1 MDENLNLSGTS
12 QGESSPS
19 RPPVQL
25 MFLLKAQ
32 NCGKLN
38 SWRWIYSAFGGI
50 LDPHIVV
57 HVDVGTKLHGNA
69 LYMLWKEFD
78 FDPRM
83 AAACGELVCSRDGG
97 WKSLLNPLVAAQ
109 NFEYKV
115 GFQLDRTFESATG
128 FLSVLPGAFSAY
140 R

>member
-1 MDENLNLSGTS
+1 
-12 QGESSPS
+12 
-19 RPPVQL
+19 

-50 LDPHIVV
+50 LDPNIVV

-69 LYMLWKEFD
+69 LFMLWKEFD
-78 FDPRM
+78 IEPRM

-115 GFQLDRTFESATG
+115 GFQLDRTF
-128 FLSVLPGAFSAY
+128 
-140 R
+140 